1 MKLKS
6 LSLFWTLKKQI
17 LTFASKKAAVESKIW
32 AHKKYLMVDP
42 MILEDRVVL
51 KLALKYNRLKTHF
64 FVRGN
69 FSF

>member
-1 MKLKS
+1 MHP
-6 LSLFWTLKKQI
+6 
-17 LTFASKKAAVESKIW
+17 KKAAVESKIL

-51 KLALKYNRLKTHF
+51 KLALKHNRLKTHF
-64 FVRGN
+64 FPRGN